1 MAMTRKQ
8 KIDLLQDIELFS
20 NLSARALGLI
30 ADRMIDATFPAGQH
44 IVRQGQVGTGFYVIV
59 EGRVKVVRGSDLLA
73 RLGPKE
79 FFGELSVL
87 DQEPRMA
94 HVVAEENTIC
104 LGLASWDFT
113 KVLEDNPKITLGL
126 LRVMARRLRAAASHP
141 QH

>member
-1 MAMTRKQ
+1 
-8 KIDLLQDIELFS
+8 
-20 NLSARALGLI
+20 
-30 ADRMIDATFPAGQH
+30 
-44 IVRQGQVGTGFYVIV
+44 
-59 EGRVKVVRGSDLLA
+59 
-73 RLGPKE
+73 
-79 FFGELSVL
+79 
-87 DQEPRMA
+87 MA